1 MKFLKTILVMGLFIF
16 VILFSI
22 QNKDEVILKF
32 GLYPIG
38 NQYWELP
45 KIPIFLIILCSILLG
60 IFIGGISDF
69 YKRLRLR
76 RTLRQKERVIERLEK
91 ELGTLKGTTTP
102 QPDFLKE
109 KD

>member
-1 MKFLKTILVMGLFIF
+1 MKFFKTILVMVLFIF

-60 IFIGGISDF
+60 IFIGGIGDF
-69 YKRLRLR
+69 FKRLKLGK
-76 RTLRQKERVIERLEK
+76 TIRQKERMIERLEK
-91 ELGTLKGTTTP
+91 EIESLKGNKIP

-109 KD
+109 KE